1 MNRFVKILPMMEWLQ
16 TYRKE
21 WLRFDLVA
29 GLTTAAV
36 VIPKAMA
43 YAAIAGLPLVVGL
56 YSSLVMLVVYA
67 VFGTSRLL
75 SVTTSSTI
83 AILAYG
89 ALAAVV
95 PGGNAASLLSASAT
109 LSLLVG
115 AFLLLGGLLRLGVVA
130 NLISDPVLIGF
141 KAGIGLVIVLDQIPK
156 LLDVHFT
163 KAGFFQ
169 DIVSILGHLP
179 ETSLPT
185 LMLAMA
191 MLGLMLG
198 LKKFAPR
205 LPAPLITVAAGIAL
219 SSFVGLDRLGIS
231 LVGTVQAG
239 LPTFALPD
247 FNLMRQLWPA
257 ALGIALMSF
266 IETAAAGRAFI
277 QKGDLP
283 PEGNQELVAT
293 GLANLAGSFFHAMPG
308 GGGTSQTAVNQGSG
322 ARSQISGLVT
332 AAVIMAT
339 LLFLAPLFG
348 KMPNATLAVVVIIA
362 SVGLVSPAEFR
373 SIHTIRTMEFHW
385 ALIAAC
391 GVMLLGTLNGLL
403 VAVLVSMVSLIV
415 RANTH
420 PIHVL
425 GRKPGTS
432 VFRPLSPEHPE
443 DETYPGRLLL
453 RPEGAIFFVNAP
465 RLGQKMRALIAEFT
479 PRVLILD
486 LSAVPDMEYTALMM
500 LTEGEEAVRE
510 AGTMILLV
518 AMNPRVLEVIQ
529 RSPLWERLGRE
540 RTFFTLDQAVE
551 WFHRQSA
558 EDSQKTE
565 QDQDGMVTTLQ
576 VSAGTAGA

>member
-1 MNRFVKILPMMEWLQ
+1 MSRLGKILPMMEWLPS
-16 TYRKE
+16 YRKE

-36 VIPKAMA
+36 IIPKAMA

-56 YSSLVMLVVYA
+56 YTSLVMLVVYA
-67 VFGTSRLL
+67 ALGTSRLL

-83 AILAYG
+83 AILASG
-89 ALAAVV
+89 ALATVA
-95 PGGNAASLLSASAT
+95 PGGNAATLLSASAT

-115 AFLLLGGLLRLGVVA
+115 AFLLLGGLFRLGVVA
-130 NLISDPVLIGF
+130 NLISAPVLIGF
-141 KAGIGLVIVLDQIPK
+141 KAGIGLVIVLDQVPK
-156 LLDVHFT
+156 LLNVHIT

-169 DIVSILGHLP
+169 DIVSILRHLP

-185 LMLAMA
+185 FMLAMA
-191 MLGLMLG
+191 MLALMLG
-198 LKKFAPR
+198 LKQFVPR
-205 LPAPLITVAAGIAL
+205 LPAPLITVAVGIAL

-247 FNLMRQLWPA
+247 LTLMRQLWPA

-266 IETAAAGRAFI
+266 VETAAAGRAFI

-283 PEGNQELVAT
+283 PEGNHELVAT
-293 GLANLAGSFFHAMPG
+293 GLANLAGSFFHSMPG
-308 GGGTSQTAVNQGSG
+308 GGGTSQTAVNQGAG
-322 ARSQISGLVT
+322 ARSQISGVVT

-348 KMPNATLAVVVIIA
+348 VMPNATLAVVVIIA

-373 SIHTIRTMEFHW
+373 AVLTIRTMEFHW
-385 ALIAAC
+385 ALITAF
-391 GVMLLGTLNGLL
+391 GVMVLGTLNGLL

-415 RANTH
+415 RANRH

-425 GRKPGTS
+425 GRKPGTN

-443 DETYPGRLLL
+443 DETYPGVLLL
-453 RPEGAIFFVNAP
+453 RPEGAIFFANAP
-465 RLGQKMRALIAEFT
+465 RLVQEMRALIAEFS
-479 PRVLILD
+479 PRVLVLD

-500 LTEGEEAVRE
+500 LTDGEEQVRQ
-510 AGTMILLV
+510 AGTVIALV
-518 AMNPRVLEVIQ
+518 AMNPYVLELIR
-529 RSPLWERLGRE
+529 RSPLWERLGSE
-540 RTFFTLDQAVE
+540 RMFYTLDQAVE
-551 WFHRQSA
+551 WFQPQSA
-558 EDSQKTE
+558 EDATQKTC
-565 QDQDGMVTTLQ
+565 QDWKGM
-576 VSAGTAGA
+576 AAAPR

>member
-1 MNRFVKILPMMEWLQ
+1 MSVNRLGKIFPIMDWLPS
-16 TYRKE
+16 YRKE

-36 VIPKAMA
+36 IIPKAMA

-56 YSSLVMLVVYA
+56 YTSLVMLVVYA

-83 AILAYG
+83 AILASS
-89 ALAAVV
+89 ALAAAA
-95 PGGNAASLLSASAT
+95 PGGDAARLLSASAT

-115 AFLLLGGLLRLGVVA
+115 AFLLMGGLLRLGAVA
-130 NLISDPVLIGF
+130 NLISAPVLIGF
-141 KAGIGLVIVLDQIPK
+141 KAGIGLVIVLDQVPK
-156 LLDVHFT
+156 LLDVHIT

-169 DIVSILGHLP
+169 DIVSILGRLH

-185 LMLAMA
+185 LMLALT
-191 MLGLMLG
+191 MLALMLV
-198 LKKFAPR
+198 LKQFAPR

-219 SSFVGLDRLGIS
+219 SGFVGLDRLGIS
-231 LVGTVQAG
+231 LVGTVRAG

-247 FNLMRQLWPA
+247 LSLMERLWPA

-283 PEGNQELVAT
+283 PEGNHELVAT
-293 GLANLAGSFFHAMPG
+293 GLANLVGSFFHGMPG
-308 GGGTSQTAVNQGSG
+308 GGGTSQTAVNKGAG
-322 ARSQISGLVT
+322 ARSQMSGLVT
-332 AAVIMAT
+332 AAVIMAA

-348 KMPNATLAVVVIIA
+348 LMPNATLAIVVIIA

-373 SIHTIRTMEFHW
+373 AVHTIRTMEFHW
-385 ALIAAC
+385 ALIAAF
-391 GVMLLGTLNGLL
+391 GVMVLGTLKGLL

-425 GRKPGTS
+425 GRKPGTN

-443 DETYPGRLLL
+443 DETYPGLLLL
-453 RPEGAIFFVNAP
+453 RPEGAIFFANAP
-465 RLGQKMRALIAEFT
+465 RLGQKIRELIAQFT
-479 PRVLILD
+479 PRVLVLD
-486 LSAVPDMEYTALMM
+486 LSAVPDIEYTALMM

-510 AGTMILLV
+510 AGTMIELV

-529 RSPLWERLGRE
+529 RSSLWERLGRE

-551 WFHRQSA
+551 WFQRQ
-558 EDSQKTE
+558 
-565 QDQDGMVTTLQ
+565 
-576 VSAGTAGA
+576 AGRNNTR